1 MSSNDVEY
9 QSIKEKYDNFVE
21 KLSNDTR
28 STTPKVNQE
37 SYLIKESWN
46 SELSTNFK
54 MNNHQY
60 KKFGKVN
67 IGSFEF
73 KLPNDAPELINNFQT
88 AINYI
93 KKGEILTLQ
102 SCDIINSVSSNYGL
116 KYFDIKKIKYFSGN
130 KRIIIDFGKEALLV
144 VNYDPK
150 SKISNNSKIY
160 GIIKNYRFSNTE
172 QLYNYLISL
181 KSSLY
186 DLNEIKEKYKNS
198 IKDMKNIF
206 EEEAELTS
214 INEISKGIDKHN
226 GYQKYGRFFHKNT
239 EKKEEVEKKPEN
251 GVRISK
257 FGSVGKVNINNIEN
271 KQNENGKRIIN
282 YYNIGAENGG
292 YNFRKKYNNNF
303 QNIQTNK
310 VIYRQIK

>member
-46 SELSTNFK
+46 SELSTNF
-54 MNNHQY
+54 NH
-60 KKFGKVN
+60 K
-67 IGSFEF
+67 GSFEF

-181 KSSLY
+181 KSSLH

-198 IKDMKNIF
+198 IKDMKNIL

-239 EKKEEVEKKPEN
+239 EKKEQIKEELKVEKKLEN
-251 GVRISK
+251 WVQLSK

-271 KQNENGKRIIN
+271 KQNENGKQIIN
-282 YYNIGAENGG
+282 YYNKGDENG
-292 YNFRKKYNNNF
+292 
-303 QNIQTNK
+303 
-310 VIYRQIK
+310 

>member
-9 QSIKEKYDNFVE
+9 QSIKEKYDNFVT
-21 KLSNDTR
+21 KLSTDTR
-28 STTPKVNQE
+28 SATPIVNQE
-37 SYLIKESWN
+37 SYLIKDSWN

-54 MNNHQY
+54 MNNHPY
-60 KKFGKVN
+60 KRFGKVN

-144 VNYDPK
+144 VNYDSK

-160 GIIKNYRFSNTE
+160 GIIKNFRFSNTE

-198 IKDMKNIF
+198 IKDMKNIL

-226 GYQKYGRFFHKNT
+226 GYQKYGRY
-239 EKKEEVEKKPEN
+239 
-251 GVRISK
+251 
-257 FGSVGKVNINNIEN
+257 
-271 KQNENGKRIIN
+271 Q
-282 YYNIGAENGG
+282 
-292 YNFRKKYNNNF
+292 
-303 QNIQTNK
+303 
-310 VIYRQIK
+310 RQK